1 MSPDGRTLA
10 TGDMAGAVRFYD
22 AVRHRQLGRA
32 YATCRLCSI
41 VEVQFSPDGTLAV
54 AGTNGAAAGTN
65 GTPLPEGNGLLH
77 LLDVRRRTRI
87 AALDTRAGI
96 TELPLYPSET
106 LAFTADSRTLTA
118 ASPEQDGAQY
128 HALGCPQRAGAR
140 SPTLPF
146 SKPGELFIGV
156 LRRSGSLVTSSS
168 RDLTTVI
175 RDPRTGR
182 AVRRFAFGGR
192 PETLT
197 ADGSQMA
204 FQARK
209 GSVRFA
215 DLETG
220 SLRTVTGGRKEI
232 TSLQFTPDRYRLLIG
247 DADGRIALWDLR
259 RDAPVEEFEG
269 HGGGVNDVA
278 VTRSGATAYSAS
290 ADGNLIAWISPA
302 RDDSP
307 GTFVFCNPQTSCPSE
322 PSRSTLTV
330 PSSRCRRT
338 EASSMSTRALR

>member
-1 MSPDGRTLA
+1 MRGSGQPLQAVDVSRTCTLA

-41 VEVQFSPDGTLAV
+41 VEVQFSPDGTRLAV

-140 SPTLPF
+140 SPTAPLL
-146 SKPGELFIGV
+146 EA
-156 LRRSGSLVTSSS
+156 R
-168 RDLTTVI
+168 
-175 RDPRTGR
+175 R
-182 AVRRFAFGGR
+182 AVHRRAQTVR
-192 PETLT
+192 QPRDIELT
-197 ADGSQMA
+197 
-204 FQARK
+204 
-209 GSVRFA
+209 
-215 DLETG
+215 
-220 SLRTVTGGRKEI
+220 
-232 TSLQFTPDRYRLLIG
+232 
-247 DADGRIALWDLR
+247 
-259 RDAPVEEFEG
+259 
-269 HGGGVNDVA
+269 
-278 VTRSGATAYSAS
+278 
-290 ADGNLIAWISPA
+290 
-302 RDDSP
+302 
-307 GTFVFCNPQTSCPSE
+307 
-322 PSRSTLTV
+322 
-330 PSSRCRRT
+330 
-338 EASSMSTRALR
+338 

>member
-1 MSPDGRTLA
+1 M
-10 TGDMAGAVRFYD
+10 
-22 AVRHRQLGRA
+22 
-32 YATCRLCSI
+32 
-41 VEVQFSPDGTLAV
+41 
-54 AGTNGAAAGTN
+54 
-65 GTPLPEGNGLLH
+65 
-77 LLDVRRRTRI
+77 
-87 AALDTRAGI
+87 
-96 TELPLYPSET
+96 
-106 LAFTADSRTLTA
+106 
-118 ASPEQDGAQY
+118 
-128 HALGCPQRAGAR
+128 
-140 SPTLPF
+140 
-146 SKPGELFIGV
+146 

-330 PSSRCRRT
+330 PEFALPAHGGFVDVYESAPLRRTRRLRVTRKGPPASLAVDWSSHKLAASIDDGSVGVWTFATGTPPMRPQAGGAVALAGARTDAGSRPVTAQGLCNSGTHGSERKSRCSAHSGNRCGRR
-338 EASSMSTRALR
+338 LRSKRQVAGR